1 MLKLKGL
8 ISKDTIDK
16 VFEYARVEEVISD
29 FIALKKTGAN
39 FKGLSPFTNE
49 KTPSFIVSPSK
60 QIWKD
65 FSSGK
70 GGNVIAFLMEHEQF
84 NYPESVRYLANK
96 YNIEVIETTDK
107 FENVEERN
115 ARESL
120 FIINS
125 FAQEYFQ
132 NILSKEDI
140 VKDYLI
146 NRGLSASTIDNF
158 NIGFSPDFKNS
169 FYNKS
174 IENGFTRDY
183 LIDTGLVIANEDNY
197 VDRFRGRIMF
207 PIKSISGRI
216 LGFGGRII
224 NSNKKLAKYI
234 NSPESKIYNKS
245 KTLYGIYESKQFIVK
260 DDVCYLVEGYMD
272 VVQLHEHGIKNVLA
286 SSGTS
291 LTKDQIILI
300 KRLTSNIVILFDGDQ
315 AGLSAS
321 LRSID
326 MILEEGLN
334 VRICP
339 LPNGEDPDSFVKK
352 HKRNKMIN
360 YIDEQ
365 SKDLIDF
372 ILSVNKE
379 YKNDEDKKVNIIKSI
394 LKSISLIPDSLK
406 QEVYIKKL
414 SSVLSIDESSLFRS
428 FSTIE
433 TAKKIQKTKI
443 PNNSGDNLYKVKTSK
458 KENRSEYIYQLE
470 RQIISILLKYGA
482 EEIIFEDVILNK
494 NEKGDIVENKKEIRS
509 KVFEKIY
516 LDLQQDEIEF
526 THEPFKEIYNK
537 LINSFHNQNLVSI
550 DSFIND
556 LEPSSSKIVSDILIN
571 DEKYQ
576 LHDWEKKN
584 IYVKKIGSELSQLV
598 NETILNMR
606 RYLIDKKINELQDN
620 SNDNKEKVL
629 EEVMSYYSLKKLL
642 SAKLNRVV

>member
-1 MLKLKGL
+1 M

-16 VFEYARVEEVISD
+16 VFEFSRVEEVISD

-84 NYPESVRYLANK
+84 NYPESIRYLANK
-96 YNIEVIETTDK
+96 YNIEIIETAESA
-107 FENVEERN
+107 ENVEERN
-115 ARESL
+115 ERESL

-125 FAQEYFQ
+125 YALSYFEE
-132 NILSKEDI
+132 IYSKNDRI
-140 VKDYLI
+140 KKYLI
-146 NRGLSASTIDNF
+146 DRGLSESTIQNFSLGYSNDFQNEFYKSASNKGYSDNF
-158 NIGFSPDFKNS
+158 L
-169 FYNKS
+169 
-174 IENGFTRDY
+174 EE
-183 LIDTGLVIANEDNY
+183 TGLVLSNADKKI
-197 VDRFRGRIMF
+197 DRFRGRIIF
-207 PIKSISGRI
+207 PIKSIAGRI
-216 LGFGGRII
+216 VGFGGRIVD
-224 NSNKKLAKYI
+224 STKKIAKYI

-245 KTLYGIYESKQFIVK
+245 KTLYGIYESKQFIVR
-260 DDVCYLVEGYMD
+260 DDVCLLVEGYMD
-272 VVQLHEHGIKNVLA
+272 VIQLHEHGIKNVLA

-300 KRLTSNIVILFDGDQ
+300 KRLTSNIIILFDGDQ

-334 VRICP
+334 VKICSFP
-339 LPNGEDPDSFVKK
+339 DGEDPDSFVKK
-352 HKRNKMIN
+352 NKKDFMLD
-360 YIDEQ
+360 YVEKE
-365 SKDLIDF
+365 SKDFIDF
-372 ILSVNKE
+372 KLDINSDFH
-379 YKNDEDKKVNIIKSI
+379 NDEDKKVALIKNI

-406 QEVYIKKL
+406 QEIYIKKL
-414 SSVLSIDESSLFRS
+414 SSILEIDEASLFRS
-428 FSTIE
+428 FANIE
-433 TAKKIQKTKI
+433 NSKSLKKSSRKLYEKKIV
-443 PNNSGDNLYKVKTSK
+443 KVQSSKNENTS
-458 KENRSEYIYQLE
+458 SYIYQLE

-482 EEIIFEDVILNK
+482 EEILFEDTRLSK
-494 NEKGDIVENKKEIRS
+494 DENGKVLETKKEIRS

-526 THEPFKEIYNK
+526 THSPFKDIYNK
-537 LINSFHNQNLVSI
+537 LINGFHNGTTLSI
-550 DSFIND
+550 ENFIND
-556 LEPSSSKIVSDILIN
+556 LDSSSSKIVSDILIN

-576 LHDWEKKN
+576 LHDWERKN

-606 RYLIDKKINELQDN
+606 RFLIDKKIIELQEFQKE
-620 SNDNKEKVL
+620 DNKKDIL
-629 EEVMSYYSLKKLL
+629 EQVMSYYKLKKVL

>member
-1 MLKLKGL
+1 M

-16 VFEYARVEEVISD
+16 VFEFSRVEEVISD

-84 NYPESVRYLANK
+84 NYPESIRYLANK
-96 YNIEVIETTDK
+96 YNIEIIETAESA
-107 FENVEERN
+107 ENVEERN
-115 ARESL
+115 ERESL

-125 FAQEYFQ
+125 YALSYFEE
-132 NILSKEDI
+132 IYSKNDRI
-140 VKDYLI
+140 KKYLI
-146 NRGLSASTIDNF
+146 DRGLSESTIQNFSLGYSNDSKNEFYKSASNKGYSDNF
-158 NIGFSPDFKNS
+158 L
-169 FYNKS
+169 
-174 IENGFTRDY
+174 EE
-183 LIDTGLVIANEDNY
+183 TGLVLSTADKKI
-197 VDRFRGRIMF
+197 DRFRGRIIF
-207 PIKSISGRI
+207 PIKSIAGRI
-216 LGFGGRII
+216 VGFGGRIVD
-224 NSNKKLAKYI
+224 STKKIAKYI

-245 KTLYGIYESKQFIVK
+245 KTLYGIYESKQFIVR
-260 DDVCYLVEGYMD
+260 DDVCLLVEGYMD
-272 VVQLHEHGIKNVLA
+272 VIQLHEHGIKNVLA

-300 KRLTSNIVILFDGDQ
+300 KRLTSNIIILFDGDQ

-334 VRICP
+334 VKICSFP
-339 LPNGEDPDSFVKK
+339 DGEDPDSFVKK
-352 HKRNKMIN
+352 NKKDFMLD
-360 YIDEQ
+360 YVEKE
-365 SKDLIDF
+365 SKDFIDF
-372 ILSVNKE
+372 KLDINSDFH
-379 YKNDEDKKVNIIKSI
+379 NDEDKKVALIKNI

-406 QEVYIKKL
+406 QEIYIKKL
-414 SSVLSIDESSLFRS
+414 SSILEIDEASLFRS
-428 FSTIE
+428 FANIE
-433 TAKKIQKTKI
+433 NSKSLKKSSRNFYRKKIV
-443 PNNSGDNLYKVKTSK
+443 KVQSSKNENTS
-458 KENRSEYIYQLE
+458 SYIYQLE

-482 EEIIFEDVILNK
+482 EEILFEDTRLSK
-494 NEKGDIVENKKEIRS
+494 DENGKVLETKKEIRS

-526 THEPFKEIYNK
+526 THSPFKDIYNK
-537 LINSFHNQNLVSI
+537 LINGFHNGTTLSI
-550 DSFIND
+550 ENFIND
-556 LEPSSSKIVSDILIN
+556 LDSSSSKIVSDILIN

-576 LHDWEKKN
+576 LHDWERKN

-606 RYLIDKKINELQDN
+606 RFLIDKKIIELQEFQKE
-620 SNDNKEKVL
+620 DNKKDIL
-629 EEVMSYYSLKKLL
+629 EQVMSYYKLKKVL

>member
-1 MLKLKGL
+1 M
-8 ISKDTIDK
+8 ISKETIDK
-16 VFEYARVEEVISD
+16 VFEFARVEEVISD

-84 NYPESVRYLANK
+84 NYPESIRYLANK
-96 YNIEVIETTDK
+96 YNIEIIETNDK
-107 FENVEERN
+107 YENSEERN
-115 ARESL
+115 KRESL

-132 NILSKEDI
+132 NVVLKEVD
-140 VKDYLI
+140 VKNYLKE
-146 NRGLSASTIDNF
+146 RGLSDSTIVNF
-158 NIGFSPDFKNS
+158 NIGFSPDKKNS
-169 FYNKS
+169 FYKYAS
-174 IENGFTRDY
+174 EKGFSTDY
-183 LIDTGLVIANEDNY
+183 LIETGLVISNENNHI
-197 VDRFRGRIMF
+197 DRFRGRIMF
-207 PIKSISGRI
+207 PIKSISGRVI
-216 LGFGGRII
+216 GFGGRII
-224 NSNKKLAKYI
+224 DSNKKIAKYI

-260 DDVCYLVEGYMD
+260 NDVCFLVEGYMD

-286 SSGTS
+286 TSGTS

-300 KRLTSNIVILFDGDQ
+300 KRLTSNIIILFDGDQ

-321 LRSID
+321 MRSID

-334 VRICP
+334 VKICQFP
-339 LPNGEDPDSFVKK
+339 DGEDPDSFVKK
-352 HKRNKMIN
+352 YKHDKMIE
-360 YIDEQ
+360 YIDEE

-372 ILSVNKE
+372 IISVNNEFEK
-379 YKNDEDKKVNIIKSI
+379 DEDKKVDLIKSI
-394 LKSISLIPDSLK
+394 LKSISLIPDLLK

-414 SSVLSIDESSLFRS
+414 SSVLSIEESSLFRS
-428 FSTIE
+428 FSNIKVGKKLQKSKSRQYSKNIVKIE
-433 TAKKIQKTKI
+433 S
-443 PNNSGDNLYKVKTSK
+443 PK
-458 KENRSEYIYQLE
+458 KEDKSGYIYQLE
-470 RQIISILLKYGA
+470 RQIISILLKYGV
-482 EEIIFEDVILNK
+482 EEIVFEDIFLNK
-494 NEKGDIVENKKEIRS
+494 NEKGDIVESRKEIRS
-509 KVFEKIY
+509 KVYEKIY

-526 THEPFKEIYNK
+526 THGPFKEIYNK
-537 LINSFHNQNLVSI
+537 LINSFHNQNLISI

-556 LEPSSSKIVSDILIN
+556 LEPNSSKIVSDILIN

-606 RYLIDKKINELQDN
+606 RYLIDKKIHELQDN
-620 SNDNKEKVL
+620 SNNETNKVL
-629 EEVMSYYSLKKLL
+629 EEVMSYYRLKKLL

>member
-1 MLKLKGL
+1 M

-16 VFEYARVEEVISD
+16 VFEFSRVEEVISD

-84 NYPESVRYLANK
+84 NYPESIRYLANK
-96 YNIEVIETTDK
+96 YNIEIIETAESA
-107 FENVEERN
+107 ENVEERN
-115 ARESL
+115 ERESL

-125 FAQEYFQ
+125 YALSYFEE
-132 NILSKEDI
+132 IYSKNDRI
-140 VKDYLI
+140 KKYLI
-146 NRGLSASTIDNF
+146 DRGLSESTIQNFSLGYSNDFQNEFYKSASNKGYSDNF
-158 NIGFSPDFKNS
+158 L
-169 FYNKS
+169 
-174 IENGFTRDY
+174 EE
-183 LIDTGLVIANEDNY
+183 TGLVLSNADKKI
-197 VDRFRGRIMF
+197 DRFRGRIIF
-207 PIKSISGRI
+207 PIKSIAGRI
-216 LGFGGRII
+216 VGFGGRIVD
-224 NSNKKLAKYI
+224 STKKIAKYI

-245 KTLYGIYESKQFIVK
+245 KTLYGIFESKQFIVR
-260 DDVCYLVEGYMD
+260 DDVCLLVEGYMD
-272 VVQLHEHGIKNVLA
+272 VIQLHEHGIKNVLA

-300 KRLTSNIVILFDGDQ
+300 KRLTSNIIILFDGDQ

-334 VRICP
+334 VKICSFP
-339 LPNGEDPDSFVKK
+339 DGEDPDSFVKK
-352 HKRNKMIN
+352 NKKDFMLD
-360 YIDEQ
+360 YIKKE
-365 SKDLIDF
+365 SKDFIDF
-372 ILSVNKE
+372 KLDINSDFH
-379 YKNDEDKKVNIIKSI
+379 NDEDKKVALIKNI

-406 QEVYIKKL
+406 QEIYIKKL
-414 SSVLSIDESSLFRS
+414 SSILEIDEASLFRS
-428 FSTIE
+428 FANIE
-433 TAKKIQKTKI
+433 NSKSLKKSSRKFYRKKIV
-443 PNNSGDNLYKVKTSK
+443 KVQSSKNENTS
-458 KENRSEYIYQLE
+458 SYIYQLE

-482 EEIIFEDVILNK
+482 EEILFEDTRLSK
-494 NEKGDIVENKKEIRS
+494 DENGKVLETKKEIRS

-526 THEPFKEIYNK
+526 THSPFKDIYNK
-537 LINSFHNQNLVSI
+537 LINGFHNGTTLSI
-550 DSFIND
+550 ENFIND
-556 LEPSSSKIVSDILIN
+556 LDSSSSKIVSDILIN

-576 LHDWEKKN
+576 LHDWERKN

-606 RYLIDKKINELQDN
+606 RFLIDKKIIELQEFQKE
-620 SNDNKEKVL
+620 DNKNDIL
-629 EEVMSYYSLKKLL
+629 EQVMSYYKLKKIL

>member
-1 MLKLKGL
+1 M

-16 VFEYARVEEVISD
+16 VFEFSRVEEVISD

-84 NYPESVRYLANK
+84 NYPESIRYLANK
-96 YNIEVIETTDK
+96 YNIEIIETAESA
-107 FENVEERN
+107 ENVEERN
-115 ARESL
+115 ERESL

-125 FAQEYFQ
+125 YALSYFEE
-132 NILSKEDI
+132 IYSKNDRIKKDLI
-140 VKDYLI
+140 V
-146 NRGLSASTIDNF
+146 RGLSESTIQNFSLGYSNDSQNEFYKSASNKGYSDNF
-158 NIGFSPDFKNS
+158 L
-169 FYNKS
+169 
-174 IENGFTRDY
+174 EE
-183 LIDTGLVIANEDNY
+183 TGLVLSTADKKI
-197 VDRFRGRIMF
+197 DRFRGRIIF
-207 PIKSISGRI
+207 PIKSIAGRI
-216 LGFGGRII
+216 VGFGGRIVD
-224 NSNKKLAKYI
+224 STKKIAKYI

-245 KTLYGIYESKQFIVK
+245 KTLYGIYESKQFIVR
-260 DDVCYLVEGYMD
+260 DDVCLLVEGYMD
-272 VVQLHEHGIKNVLA
+272 VIQLHEHGIKNVLA

-300 KRLTSNIVILFDGDQ
+300 KRLTSNIIILFDGDQ

-334 VRICP
+334 VKICSFP
-339 LPNGEDPDSFVKK
+339 DGEDPDSFVKK
-352 HKRNKMIN
+352 NKKDFMLD
-360 YIDEQ
+360 YVEKE
-365 SKDLIDF
+365 SKDFIDF
-372 ILSVNKE
+372 KLDINSDFH
-379 YKNDEDKKVNIIKSI
+379 NDEDKKVALIKNI

-406 QEVYIKKL
+406 QEIYIKKL
-414 SSVLSIDESSLFRS
+414 SSILEIDEASLFRS
-428 FSTIE
+428 FANIE
-433 TAKKIQKTKI
+433 NSKSLKKSSRKFYRKKIV
-443 PNNSGDNLYKVKTSK
+443 KVQSSKNENTS
-458 KENRSEYIYQLE
+458 SYIYQLE

-482 EEIIFEDVILNK
+482 EEILFEDTRLSK
-494 NEKGDIVENKKEIRS
+494 DENGKVLETKKEIRS

-526 THEPFKEIYNK
+526 THSPFKDIYNK
-537 LINSFHNQNLVSI
+537 LINGFHNGTTLSI
-550 DSFIND
+550 ENFIND
-556 LEPSSSKIVSDILIN
+556 LDSSSSKIVSDILIN

-576 LHDWEKKN
+576 LHDWERKN

-606 RYLIDKKINELQDN
+606 RFLIDKKIIELQEFQKE
-620 SNDNKEKVL
+620 DNKNDIL
-629 EEVMSYYSLKKLL
+629 EQVMSYYKLKKIL

>member
-1 MLKLKGL
+1 M

-16 VFEYARVEEVISD
+16 VFEFSRVEEVISD

-84 NYPESVRYLANK
+84 NYPESIRYLANK
-96 YNIEVIETTDK
+96 YNIEIIETAESA
-107 FENVEERN
+107 ENIEERN
-115 ARESL
+115 ERESL

-125 FAQEYFQ
+125 YALSYFEE
-132 NILSKEDI
+132 IYSKNDI
-140 VKDYLI
+140 IKKYLI
-146 NRGLSASTIDNF
+146 NRGLSKSTIQNFSLGYSHDSQNEFYKSASNKGYSDNF
-158 NIGFSPDFKNS
+158 L
-169 FYNKS
+169 
-174 IENGFTRDY
+174 EE
-183 LIDTGLVIANEDNY
+183 TGLILSTADKKI
-197 VDRFRGRIMF
+197 DRFRGRIIF
-207 PIKSISGRI
+207 PIKSIAGRI
-216 LGFGGRII
+216 VGFGGRIVD
-224 NSNKKLAKYI
+224 STKKIAKYI

-245 KTLYGIYESKQFIVK
+245 KTLYGIYESKQFIVR
-260 DDVCYLVEGYMD
+260 DDVCLLVEGYMD
-272 VVQLHEHGIKNVLA
+272 VIQLHEHGIKNVLA

-300 KRLTSNIVILFDGDQ
+300 KRLTSNIIILFDGDQ
-315 AGLSAS
+315 AGISAS

-334 VRICP
+334 VKICSFP
-339 LPNGEDPDSFVKK
+339 DGEDPDSFVKK
-352 HKRNKMIN
+352 NKRDFMLDYVEK
-360 YIDEQ
+360 E
-365 SKDLIDF
+365 SKDFIDF
-372 ILSVNKE
+372 KLDINSDFH
-379 YKNDEDKKVNIIKSI
+379 NDEDKKVALIKNI

-406 QEVYIKKL
+406 QEIYIKKL
-414 SSVLSIDESSLFRS
+414 SSILKIDEASLFRS
-428 FSTIE
+428 FASIE
-433 TAKKIQKTKI
+433 NSKSLKKSSRKLYGKKIV
-443 PNNSGDNLYKVKTSK
+443 KVQSSKNENTS
-458 KENRSEYIYQLE
+458 SYIYQLE

-482 EEIIFEDVILNK
+482 EEILFEDTRLSK
-494 NEKGDIVENKKEIRS
+494 DENGKVLETKKEIRS

-526 THEPFKEIYNK
+526 THSPFKDIFNK
-537 LINSFHNQNLVSI
+537 LINGFNNGTTLSI
-550 DSFIND
+550 ENFIND
-556 LEPSSSKIVSDILIN
+556 LDSSSSKIVSDILIN

-576 LHDWEKKN
+576 LHDWERKN

-606 RYLIDKKINELQDN
+606 RFLIDKKIIELQGFQKE
-620 SNDNKEKVL
+620 DNKKDIL
-629 EEVMSYYSLKKLL
+629 EQVMSYYKLKKVL

>member
-1 MLKLKGL
+1 M

-16 VFEYARVEEVISD
+16 VFEFSRVEEVISD

-84 NYPESVRYLANK
+84 NYPESIRYLANK
-96 YNIEVIETTDK
+96 YNIEIIETAESA
-107 FENVEERN
+107 ENVEERN
-115 ARESL
+115 ERESL

-125 FAQEYFQ
+125 YALSYFEE
-132 NILSKEDI
+132 IYSKNDRI
-140 VKDYLI
+140 KKYLI
-146 NRGLSASTIDNF
+146 DRGLSESTIQNFSLGYSNDSQNEFYKSASNKGYSDNF
-158 NIGFSPDFKNS
+158 L
-169 FYNKS
+169 
-174 IENGFTRDY
+174 EE
-183 LIDTGLVIANEDNY
+183 TGLVLSTTDKKI
-197 VDRFRGRIMF
+197 DRFRGRIIF
-207 PIKSISGRI
+207 PIKSIAGRI
-216 LGFGGRII
+216 VGFGGRIVD
-224 NSNKKLAKYI
+224 STKKIAKYI

-245 KTLYGIYESKQFIVK
+245 KTLYGIYESKQFIVR
-260 DDVCYLVEGYMD
+260 DDVCLLVEGYMD
-272 VVQLHEHGIKNVLA
+272 VIQLHEHGIKNVLA

-300 KRLTSNIVILFDGDQ
+300 KRLTSNIIILFDGDQ

-334 VRICP
+334 VKICSFP
-339 LPNGEDPDSFVKK
+339 DGEDPDSFVKK
-352 HKRNKMIN
+352 NKKDFMLD
-360 YIDEQ
+360 YVEKE
-365 SKDLIDF
+365 SKDFIDF
-372 ILSVNKE
+372 KLDINSDFH
-379 YKNDEDKKVNIIKSI
+379 NDEDKKVALIKNI

-406 QEVYIKKL
+406 QEIYIKKL
-414 SSVLSIDESSLFRS
+414 SSILEIDEASLFRS
-428 FSTIE
+428 FANIE
-433 TAKKIQKTKI
+433 NSKSLKKSSRKFYGKKIV
-443 PNNSGDNLYKVKTSK
+443 KVQSSKNENTS
-458 KENRSEYIYQLE
+458 SYIYQLE

-482 EEIIFEDVILNK
+482 EEILFEDTRLSK
-494 NEKGDIVENKKEIRS
+494 DENGKVLETKKEIRS

-526 THEPFKEIYNK
+526 THSPFKDIYNK
-537 LINSFHNQNLVSI
+537 LINGFHNGTTLSI
-550 DSFIND
+550 ENFIND
-556 LEPSSSKIVSDILIN
+556 LDSSSSKIVSDILIN

-576 LHDWEKKN
+576 LHDWERKN

-606 RYLIDKKINELQDN
+606 RFLIDKKIIELQEFQKE
-620 SNDNKEKVL
+620 DNKNDIL
-629 EEVMSYYSLKKLL
+629 EQVMSYYKLKKIL

>member
-1 MLKLKGL
+1 M

-16 VFEYARVEEVISD
+16 VFEFSRVEEVISD

-84 NYPESVRYLANK
+84 NYPESIKYLANK
-96 YNIEVIETTDK
+96 YNIEIIETAESA
-107 FENVEERN
+107 ENVEERN
-115 ARESL
+115 ERESL

-125 FAQEYFQ
+125 YALSYFEE
-132 NILSKEDI
+132 IYSKNDRI
-140 VKDYLI
+140 KKYLI
-146 NRGLSASTIDNF
+146 DRGLSESTIQNFSLGYSNDSQNEFYKSASNKGYSDNF
-158 NIGFSPDFKNS
+158 L
-169 FYNKS
+169 
-174 IENGFTRDY
+174 EE
-183 LIDTGLVIANEDNY
+183 TGLVLSTADKKI
-197 VDRFRGRIMF
+197 DRFRGRIIF
-207 PIKSISGRI
+207 PIKSIAGRI
-216 LGFGGRII
+216 VGFGGRIVD
-224 NSNKKLAKYI
+224 STKKIAKYI

-245 KTLYGIYESKQFIVK
+245 KTLYGIYESKQFIVR
-260 DDVCYLVEGYMD
+260 DDVCLLVEGYMD
-272 VVQLHEHGIKNVLA
+272 VIQLHEHGIKNVLA

-300 KRLTSNIVILFDGDQ
+300 KRLTSNIIILFDGDQ

-334 VRICP
+334 VKICSFP
-339 LPNGEDPDSFVKK
+339 DGEDPDSFVKK
-352 HKRNKMIN
+352 NKKDFMLD
-360 YIDEQ
+360 YVEKE
-365 SKDLIDF
+365 SKDFIDF
-372 ILSVNKE
+372 KLDINSDFH
-379 YKNDEDKKVNIIKSI
+379 NDEDKKVALIKNI

-406 QEVYIKKL
+406 QEIYIKKL
-414 SSVLSIDESSLFRS
+414 SSILEIDEASLFRS
-428 FSTIE
+428 FANIE
-433 TAKKIQKTKI
+433 NSKSLKKSSRKFYGKKIV
-443 PNNSGDNLYKVKTSK
+443 KVQSSKNENTS
-458 KENRSEYIYQLE
+458 SYIYQLE

-482 EEIIFEDVILNK
+482 EEILFEDTRLSK
-494 NEKGDIVENKKEIRS
+494 DENGKVLETKKEIRS

-526 THEPFKEIYNK
+526 THSPFKDIYNK
-537 LINSFHNQNLVSI
+537 LINGFHNGTTLSI
-550 DSFIND
+550 ENFIND
-556 LEPSSSKIVSDILIN
+556 LDSSSSKIVSDILIN

-576 LHDWEKKN
+576 LHDWERKN

-606 RYLIDKKINELQDN
+606 RFLIDKKIIELQEFQKE
-620 SNDNKEKVL
+620 DNKNDIL
-629 EEVMSYYSLKKLL
+629 EQVMSYYKLKKIL

>member
-1 MLKLKGL
+1 L

-16 VFEYARVEEVISD
+16 VFEFSRVEEVISD

-84 NYPESVRYLANK
+84 NYPESIRYLANK
-96 YNIEVIETTDK
+96 YNIEIIETAESA
-107 FENVEERN
+107 ENVEERN
-115 ARESL
+115 ERESL

-125 FAQEYFQ
+125 YALSYFEE
-132 NILSKEDI
+132 IYSKNDRI
-140 VKDYLI
+140 KKYLI
-146 NRGLSASTIDNF
+146 DRGLSESTIQNFSLGYSNDSKNEFYKSASNKGYSDNF
-158 NIGFSPDFKNS
+158 L
-169 FYNKS
+169 
-174 IENGFTRDY
+174 EE
-183 LIDTGLVIANEDNY
+183 TGLVLSTADKKI
-197 VDRFRGRIMF
+197 DRFRGRIIF
-207 PIKSISGRI
+207 PIKSIAGRI
-216 LGFGGRII
+216 VGFGGRIVD
-224 NSNKKLAKYI
+224 STKKIAKYI

-245 KTLYGIYESKQFIVK
+245 KTLYGIYESKQFIVR
-260 DDVCYLVEGYMD
+260 DDVCLLVEGYMD
-272 VVQLHEHGIKNVLA
+272 VIQLHEHGIKNVLA

-300 KRLTSNIVILFDGDQ
+300 KRLTSNIIILFDGDQ

-334 VRICP
+334 VKICSFP
-339 LPNGEDPDSFVKK
+339 DGEDPDSFVKK
-352 HKRNKMIN
+352 NKKDFMLD
-360 YIDEQ
+360 YVEKE
-365 SKDLIDF
+365 SKDFIDF
-372 ILSVNKE
+372 KLDINSDFH
-379 YKNDEDKKVNIIKSI
+379 NDEDKKVALIKNI

-414 SSVLSIDESSLFRS
+414 SSILEIDEASLFRS
-428 FSTIE
+428 FANIE
-433 TAKKIQKTKI
+433 NSKSLKKSSRKLYGKKIV
-443 PNNSGDNLYKVKTSK
+443 KVQSSKNENTS
-458 KENRSEYIYQLE
+458 SYIYQLE

-482 EEIIFEDVILNK
+482 EEILFEDTRLSK
-494 NEKGDIVENKKEIRS
+494 DENGKVLETKKEIRS

-526 THEPFKEIYNK
+526 THSPFKDIYNK
-537 LINSFHNQNLVSI
+537 LINGFHNGTTLSI
-550 DSFIND
+550 ENFIND
-556 LEPSSSKIVSDILIN
+556 LDSSSSKIVSDILIN

-576 LHDWEKKN
+576 LHDWERKN

-606 RYLIDKKINELQDN
+606 RFLIDKKIIELQEFQKE
-620 SNDNKEKVL
+620 DNKKDIL
-629 EEVMSYYSLKKLL
+629 EQVMSYYKLKKVL

>member
-1 MLKLKGL
+1 M
-8 ISKDTIDK
+8 ISKETIDK
-16 VFEYARVEEVISD
+16 VFEFARVEEVISD

-84 NYPESVRYLANK
+84 NYPESIRYLANK
-96 YNIEVIETTDK
+96 YNIEIIETNDK
-107 FENVEERN
+107 YENSEERN
-115 ARESL
+115 KRESL

-132 NILSKEDI
+132 NVVLKEVD
-140 VKDYLI
+140 VKNYLKE
-146 NRGLSASTIDNF
+146 RGLSDSTIVNF
-158 NIGFSPDFKNS
+158 NIGFSPDKKNS
-169 FYNKS
+169 FYKYAS
-174 IENGFTRDY
+174 EKGFSTDY
-183 LIDTGLVIANEDNY
+183 LIETGLVISNENNHI
-197 VDRFRGRIMF
+197 DRFRGRIMF
-207 PIKSISGRI
+207 PIKSISGRVI
-216 LGFGGRII
+216 GFGGRII
-224 NSNKKLAKYI
+224 DSNKKIAKYI

-245 KTLYGIYESKQFIVK
+245 KILYGIYESKQFIVK
-260 DDVCYLVEGYMD
+260 NDVCFLVEGYMD

-286 SSGTS
+286 TSGTS

-300 KRLTSNIVILFDGDQ
+300 KRLTSNIIILFDGDQ

-321 LRSID
+321 MRSID

-334 VRICP
+334 VKICQFP
-339 LPNGEDPDSFVKK
+339 DGEDPDSFVKK
-352 HKRNKMIN
+352 YKHDKMIE
-360 YIDEQ
+360 YIDQE

-372 ILSVNKE
+372 IISVNNEFEK
-379 YKNDEDKKVNIIKSI
+379 DEDKKVDLIKSI
-394 LKSISLIPDSLK
+394 LKSISLIPDLLK

-414 SSVLSIDESSLFRS
+414 SSVLSIEESSLFRS
-428 FSTIE
+428 FSNIKVGKKLQKSKSRQYSKNIVKIE
-433 TAKKIQKTKI
+433 S
-443 PNNSGDNLYKVKTSK
+443 PK
-458 KENRSEYIYQLE
+458 KEDKSGYIYQLE
-470 RQIISILLKYGA
+470 RQIISILLKYGV
-482 EEIIFEDVILNK
+482 EEIVFEDIFLNK
-494 NEKGDIVENKKEIRS
+494 NEKGDIVESRKEIRS
-509 KVFEKIY
+509 KVYEKIY

-526 THEPFKEIYNK
+526 THGPFKEIYNK
-537 LINSFHNQNLVSI
+537 LINSFHNQNLISI

-556 LEPSSSKIVSDILIN
+556 LEPNSSKIVSDILIN

-606 RYLIDKKINELQDN
+606 RYLIDKKIHELQDN
-620 SNDNKEKVL
+620 SNNETNKVL
-629 EEVMSYYSLKKLL
+629 EEVMSYYRLKKLL

>member
-1 MLKLKGL
+1 M
-8 ISKDTIDK
+8 ISKETINK
-16 VFEYARVEEVISD
+16 VFEFARVEEVISD

-84 NYPESVRYLANK
+84 NYPESIRYLANK
-96 YNIEVIETTDK
+96 YNIEIIETNDK
-107 FENVEERN
+107 YENSEERN
-115 ARESL
+115 KRESL

-132 NILSKEDI
+132 NVVLKEVD
-140 VKDYLI
+140 VKNYLKE
-146 NRGLSASTIDNF
+146 RGLSDSTIVNF
-158 NIGFSPDFKNS
+158 NIGFSPDKKNS
-169 FYNKS
+169 FYKYAS
-174 IENGFTRDY
+174 EKGFSTDY
-183 LIDTGLVIANEDNY
+183 LIETGLVISNENNHI
-197 VDRFRGRIMF
+197 DRFRGRIMF
-207 PIKSISGRI
+207 PIKSISGRVI
-216 LGFGGRII
+216 GFGGRII
-224 NSNKKLAKYI
+224 DSNKKIAKYI

-260 DDVCYLVEGYMD
+260 NDVCFLVEGYMD

-286 SSGTS
+286 TSGTS

-300 KRLTSNIVILFDGDQ
+300 KRLTSNIIILFDGDQ

-321 LRSID
+321 MRSID

-334 VRICP
+334 VKICQFP
-339 LPNGEDPDSFVKK
+339 DGEDPDSFVKK
-352 HKRNKMIN
+352 YKHDKMIE

-372 ILSVNKE
+372 IISVNNEFEK
-379 YKNDEDKKVNIIKSI
+379 DEDKKVDLIKSI
-394 LKSISLIPDSLK
+394 LKSISLIPDLLK

-414 SSVLSIDESSLFRS
+414 SSVLSIEESSLFRS
-428 FSTIE
+428 FSNIKVGKKLQKSKSRQYSKNIVKIE
-433 TAKKIQKTKI
+433 S
-443 PNNSGDNLYKVKTSK
+443 PK
-458 KENRSEYIYQLE
+458 KEDKSGYIYQLE
-470 RQIISILLKYGA
+470 RQIISILLKYGV
-482 EEIIFEDVILNK
+482 EEIVFEDIFLNK
-494 NEKGDIVENKKEIRS
+494 NEKGDIVETRKEIRS
-509 KVFEKIY
+509 KVYEKIY

-526 THEPFKEIYNK
+526 THGPFKEIYNK
-537 LINSFHNQNLVSI
+537 LINSFHNQNLISI

-556 LEPSSSKIVSDILIN
+556 LEPNSSKIVSDILIN

-606 RYLIDKKINELQDN
+606 RYLIDKKIHELQDN
-620 SNDNKEKVL
+620 SNNETNKVL
-629 EEVMSYYSLKKLL
+629 EEVMSYYRLKKLL

>member
-1 MLKLKGL
+1 M

-16 VFEYARVEEVISD
+16 VFEFSRVEEVISD

-84 NYPESVRYLANK
+84 NYPESIRYLANK
-96 YNIEVIETTDK
+96 YNIEIIETAESA
-107 FENVEERN
+107 ENVEERN
-115 ARESL
+115 ERESL

-125 FAQEYFQ
+125 YALSYFEE
-132 NILSKEDI
+132 IYSKNDRI
-140 VKDYLI
+140 KKYLI
-146 NRGLSASTIDNF
+146 DRGLSESTIQNFSLGYSNDSKNEFYKSASNKGYSDNF
-158 NIGFSPDFKNS
+158 L
-169 FYNKS
+169 
-174 IENGFTRDY
+174 EE
-183 LIDTGLVIANEDNY
+183 TGLVLSTADKKI
-197 VDRFRGRIMF
+197 DRFRGRIIF
-207 PIKSISGRI
+207 PIKSIAGRI
-216 LGFGGRII
+216 VGFGGRIVD
-224 NSNKKLAKYI
+224 STKKIAKYI

-245 KTLYGIYESKQFIVK
+245 KTLYGIYESKQFIVR
-260 DDVCYLVEGYMD
+260 DDVCLLVEGYMD
-272 VVQLHEHGIKNVLA
+272 VIQLHEHGIKNVLA

-300 KRLTSNIVILFDGDQ
+300 KRLTSNIIILFDGDQ

-334 VRICP
+334 VKICSFP
-339 LPNGEDPDSFVKK
+339 DGEDPDSFVKK
-352 HKRNKMIN
+352 NKKDFMLD
-360 YIDEQ
+360 YIKKE
-365 SKDLIDF
+365 SKDFIDF
-372 ILSVNKE
+372 KLDINSDFH
-379 YKNDEDKKVNIIKSI
+379 NDEDKKVALIKNI

-406 QEVYIKKL
+406 QEIYIKKL
-414 SSVLSIDESSLFRS
+414 SSILEIDEASLFRS
-428 FSTIE
+428 FANIE
-433 TAKKIQKTKI
+433 NSKSLKKSSRNFYRKKIV
-443 PNNSGDNLYKVKTSK
+443 KVQSSKNENTS
-458 KENRSEYIYQLE
+458 SYIYQLE

-482 EEIIFEDVILNK
+482 EEILFEDTRLSK
-494 NEKGDIVENKKEIRS
+494 DENGKVLETKKEIRS

-526 THEPFKEIYNK
+526 THSPFKDIYNK
-537 LINSFHNQNLVSI
+537 LINGFHNGTTLSI
-550 DSFIND
+550 ENFIND
-556 LEPSSSKIVSDILIN
+556 LDSSSSKIVSDILIN

-576 LHDWEKKN
+576 LHDWERKN

-606 RYLIDKKINELQDN
+606 RFLIDKKIIELQEFQKE
-620 SNDNKEKVL
+620 DNKKDIL
-629 EEVMSYYSLKKLL
+629 EQVMSYYKLKKVL

>member
-1 MLKLKGL
+1 M

-16 VFEYARVEEVISD
+16 VFEFSRVEEVISD

-84 NYPESVRYLANK
+84 NYPESIRYLANK
-96 YNIEVIETTDK
+96 YNIEIIETAESA
-107 FENVEERN
+107 ENVEERN
-115 ARESL
+115 ERESL

-125 FAQEYFQ
+125 YALSYFEE
-132 NILSKEDI
+132 IYSKNDRI
-140 VKDYLI
+140 KKYLI
-146 NRGLSASTIDNF
+146 DRGLSESTIQNFSLGYSNDFQNEFYKSASNKGYSDNF
-158 NIGFSPDFKNS
+158 L
-169 FYNKS
+169 
-174 IENGFTRDY
+174 EE
-183 LIDTGLVIANEDNY
+183 TGLVISNADKKI
-197 VDRFRGRIMF
+197 DRFRGRIIF
-207 PIKSISGRI
+207 PIKSIAGRI
-216 LGFGGRII
+216 VGFGGRIVD
-224 NSNKKLAKYI
+224 STKKIAKYI

-245 KTLYGIYESKQFIVK
+245 KTLYGIYESKQFIVR
-260 DDVCYLVEGYMD
+260 DDVCLLVEGYMD
-272 VVQLHEHGIKNVLA
+272 VIQLHEHGIKNVLA

-300 KRLTSNIVILFDGDQ
+300 KRLTSNIIILFDGDQ

-334 VRICP
+334 VKICSFP
-339 LPNGEDPDSFVKK
+339 DGEDPDSFVKK
-352 HKRNKMIN
+352 NKKDFMLD
-360 YIDEQ
+360 YVEKE
-365 SKDLIDF
+365 SKDFIDF
-372 ILSVNKE
+372 KLDINSDFH
-379 YKNDEDKKVNIIKSI
+379 NDEDKKVALIKNI

-406 QEVYIKKL
+406 QEIYIKKL
-414 SSVLSIDESSLFRS
+414 SSILEIDEASLFRS
-428 FSTIE
+428 FANIE
-433 TAKKIQKTKI
+433 NSKSLKKSSRKFYRKKIV
-443 PNNSGDNLYKVKTSK
+443 KVQSSKNENTS
-458 KENRSEYIYQLE
+458 SYIYQLE

-482 EEIIFEDVILNK
+482 EEILFEDTRLSK
-494 NEKGDIVENKKEIRS
+494 DENGKVLETKKEIRS

-526 THEPFKEIYNK
+526 THSPFKDIYNK
-537 LINSFHNQNLVSI
+537 LINGFHNGTTLSI
-550 DSFIND
+550 ENFIND
-556 LEPSSSKIVSDILIN
+556 LDSSSSKIVSDILIN

-576 LHDWEKKN
+576 LHDWERKN

-606 RYLIDKKINELQDN
+606 RFLIDKKIIELQEFQKE
-620 SNDNKEKVL
+620 DNKNDIL
-629 EEVMSYYSLKKLL
+629 EQVMSYYKLKKIL

>member
-1 MLKLKGL
+1 M

-16 VFEYARVEEVISD
+16 VFEFSRVEEVISD

-84 NYPESVRYLANK
+84 NYPESIRYLANK
-96 YNIEVIETTDK
+96 YNIEIIETAESA
-107 FENVEERN
+107 ENVEERN
-115 ARESL
+115 ERESL

-125 FAQEYFQ
+125 YALSYFEE
-132 NILSKEDI
+132 IYSKNDRI
-140 VKDYLI
+140 KKYLI
-146 NRGLSASTIDNF
+146 DRGLSESTIQNFSLGYSNDSQNEFYKSASNKGYSDNF
-158 NIGFSPDFKNS
+158 L
-169 FYNKS
+169 
-174 IENGFTRDY
+174 EE
-183 LIDTGLVIANEDNY
+183 TGLVLSNANKKI
-197 VDRFRGRIMF
+197 DRFRGRIIF
-207 PIKSISGRI
+207 PIKSIAGRI
-216 LGFGGRII
+216 VGFGGRIVD
-224 NSNKKLAKYI
+224 STKKIAKYI

-245 KTLYGIYESKQFIVK
+245 KTLYGIYESKQFIVR
-260 DDVCYLVEGYMD
+260 DDVCLLVEGYMD
-272 VVQLHEHGIKNVLA
+272 VIQLHEHGIKNVLA

-300 KRLTSNIVILFDGDQ
+300 KRLTSNIIILFDGDQ

-334 VRICP
+334 VKICSFP
-339 LPNGEDPDSFVKK
+339 DGEDPDSFVKK
-352 HKRNKMIN
+352 NKKDFMLD
-360 YIDEQ
+360 YVEKE
-365 SKDLIDF
+365 SKDFIDF
-372 ILSVNKE
+372 KLDINSDFH
-379 YKNDEDKKVNIIKSI
+379 NDEDKKVALIKNI

-406 QEVYIKKL
+406 QEIYIKKL
-414 SSVLSIDESSLFRS
+414 SSILEIDEASLFRS
-428 FSTIE
+428 FANIE
-433 TAKKIQKTKI
+433 NSKSLKKSSRKFYGKKIV
-443 PNNSGDNLYKVKTSK
+443 KVQSSKNENTS
-458 KENRSEYIYQLE
+458 SYIYQLE

-482 EEIIFEDVILNK
+482 EEILFEDTRLSK
-494 NEKGDIVENKKEIRS
+494 DENGKVLETKKEIRS

-526 THEPFKEIYNK
+526 THSPFKDIYNK
-537 LINSFHNQNLVSI
+537 LINGFHNGTTLSI
-550 DSFIND
+550 ENFIND
-556 LEPSSSKIVSDILIN
+556 LDSSSSKIVSDILIN

-576 LHDWEKKN
+576 LHDWERKN

-606 RYLIDKKINELQDN
+606 RFLIDKKIIELQEFQKE
-620 SNDNKEKVL
+620 DNKNDIL
-629 EEVMSYYSLKKLL
+629 EQVMSYYKLKKIL

>member
-1 MLKLKGL
+1 M
-8 ISKDTIDK
+8 ISKETINK
-16 VFEYARVEEVISD
+16 VFEFARVEEVISD

-84 NYPESVRYLANK
+84 NYPESIRYLANK
-96 YNIEVIETTDK
+96 YNIEIIETNDK
-107 FENVEERN
+107 NENSEERN
-115 ARESL
+115 KRESL

-132 NILSKEDI
+132 NVVLKEVD
-140 VKDYLI
+140 VKNYLKE
-146 NRGLSASTIDNF
+146 RGLSDSTIVNF
-158 NIGFSPDFKNS
+158 NIGFSPDKKNS
-169 FYNKS
+169 FYKNASEKGFS
-174 IENGFTRDY
+174 IDY
-183 LIDTGLVIANEDNY
+183 LIETGLVISNENNHI
-197 VDRFRGRIMF
+197 DRFRGRIMF
-207 PIKSISGRI
+207 PIKSISGRVI
-216 LGFGGRII
+216 GFGGRII
-224 NSNKKLAKYI
+224 DSNKKIAKYI

-260 DDVCYLVEGYMD
+260 NDVCFLVEGYMD

-286 SSGTS
+286 TSGTS

-300 KRLTSNIVILFDGDQ
+300 KRLTSNIIILFDGDQ

-321 LRSID
+321 MRSID

-334 VRICP
+334 VKICQFP
-339 LPNGEDPDSFVKK
+339 DGEDPDSFVKK
-352 HKRNKMIN
+352 YKHDKMIE
-360 YIDEQ
+360 YIDQE

-372 ILSVNKE
+372 ILSVNNEFEK
-379 YKNDEDKKVNIIKSI
+379 DEDKKVDLIKSI
-394 LKSISLIPDSLK
+394 LKSISLIPDLLK

-414 SSVLSIDESSLFRS
+414 SSVLSIEESSLFRS
-428 FSTIE
+428 FSNIKVGKKLQKSKSRQYSKNIVKIE
-433 TAKKIQKTKI
+433 S
-443 PNNSGDNLYKVKTSK
+443 PK
-458 KENRSEYIYQLE
+458 KEDKSGYIYQLE
-470 RQIISILLKYGA
+470 RQIISILLKYGV
-482 EEIIFEDVILNK
+482 EEIVFEDIFLNK
-494 NEKGDIVENKKEIRS
+494 NEKGDIVESRKEIRS
-509 KVFEKIY
+509 KVYEKIY

-526 THEPFKEIYNK
+526 THGPFKEIYNK
-537 LINSFHNQNLVSI
+537 LINSFHNQNLISI

-556 LEPSSSKIVSDILIN
+556 LEPNSSKIVSDILIN
-571 DEKYQ
+571 EEKYQ

-606 RYLIDKKINELQDN
+606 RYLIDKKIHELQDN
-620 SNDNKEKVL
+620 SNNETNKVL
-629 EEVMSYYSLKKLL
+629 EEVMSYYRLKKLL

>member
-1 MLKLKGL
+1 M
-8 ISKDTIDK
+8 ISKETIDK
-16 VFEYARVEEVISD
+16 VFEFARVEEVISD

-84 NYPESVRYLANK
+84 NYPESIRYLANK
-96 YNIEVIETTDK
+96 YNIEIIETNDK
-107 FENVEERN
+107 NENSEERN
-115 ARESL
+115 KRESL

-132 NILSKEDI
+132 NVVLKEVD
-140 VKDYLI
+140 VKNYLKE
-146 NRGLSASTIDNF
+146 RGLSDSTIVNF
-158 NIGFSPDFKNS
+158 NIGFSPDKKNS
-169 FYNKS
+169 FYKNASEKGFS
-174 IENGFTRDY
+174 IDY
-183 LIDTGLVIANEDNY
+183 LIETGLVISNENNHI
-197 VDRFRGRIMF
+197 DRFRGRIMF
-207 PIKSISGRI
+207 PIKSISGRVI
-216 LGFGGRII
+216 GFGGRII
-224 NSNKKLAKYI
+224 DSNKKIAKYI

-260 DDVCYLVEGYMD
+260 NDVCFLVEGYMD

-286 SSGTS
+286 TSGTS

-300 KRLTSNIVILFDGDQ
+300 KRLTSNIIILFDGDQ

-321 LRSID
+321 MRSID

-334 VRICP
+334 VKICQFP
-339 LPNGEDPDSFVKK
+339 DGEDPDSFVKK
-352 HKRNKMIN
+352 YKHDKMIE
-360 YIDEQ
+360 YIDQE

-372 ILSVNKE
+372 IISVNNEFEK
-379 YKNDEDKKVNIIKSI
+379 DEDKKVDLIKSI
-394 LKSISLIPDSLK
+394 LKSISLIPDLLK

-414 SSVLSIDESSLFRS
+414 SSVLSIEESSLFRS
-428 FSTIE
+428 FSNIKVGKKLQKSKSRQYSKNIVKIE
-433 TAKKIQKTKI
+433 S
-443 PNNSGDNLYKVKTSK
+443 PK
-458 KENRSEYIYQLE
+458 KEDKSGYIYQLE
-470 RQIISILLKYGA
+470 RQIISILLKYGV
-482 EEIIFEDVILNK
+482 EEIVFEDIFLNK
-494 NEKGDIVENKKEIRS
+494 NEKGDIVESRKEIRS
-509 KVFEKIY
+509 KVYEKIY

-526 THEPFKEIYNK
+526 THGPFKEIYNK
-537 LINSFHNQNLVSI
+537 LINSFHNQNLISI

-556 LEPSSSKIVSDILIN
+556 LEPNSSKIVSDILIN

-606 RYLIDKKINELQDN
+606 RYLIDKKIHELQDN
-620 SNDNKEKVL
+620 SNNETNKVL
-629 EEVMSYYSLKKLL
+629 EEVMSYYRLKKLL

>member
-1 MLKLKGL
+1 M

-16 VFEYARVEEVISD
+16 VFEFARVEEVISD

-84 NYPESVRYLANK
+84 NYPESIRYLANK
-96 YNIEVIETTDK
+96 YSIEIIETVDK
-107 FENVEERN
+107 FENNEERN

-125 FAQEYFQ
+125 FAQDYFQ
-132 NILSKEDI
+132 NILSKESSVKRYLEDRGLSDSTI
-140 VKDYLI
+140 ENFNIGYSSDLKNSFYADAHKKGFNKDYLI
-146 NRGLSASTIDNF
+146 
-158 NIGFSPDFKNS
+158 
-169 FYNKS
+169 
-174 IENGFTRDY
+174 E
-183 LIDTGLVIANEDNY
+183 TGLVISNDEKFI
-197 VDRFRGRIMF
+197 DRFRGRIMF
-207 PIKSISGRI
+207 PIRSISGRI

-224 NSNKKLAKYI
+224 DSNKKIAKYI

-260 DDVCYLVEGYMD
+260 DDICFLVEGYMD
-272 VVQLHEHGIKNVLA
+272 VVQLHQHGIKNVLA

-334 VRICP
+334 VKICP
-339 LPNGEDPDSFVKK
+339 FPDGEDPDSFVKK
-352 HKRNKMIN
+352 HKHDKMIE
-360 YIDEQ
+360 YINQ
-365 SKDLIDF
+365 KSKDLIDF
-372 ILSVNKE
+372 IISINKE
-379 YKNDEDKKVNIIKSI
+379 YEKDEDKKVDLIKDI
-394 LKSISLIPDSLK
+394 LKSISLIPDSIK
-406 QEVYIKKL
+406 QEVYVKKL

-428 FSTIE
+428 LSN
-433 TAKKIQKTKI
+433 IQTGRKVHKARRQNHS
-443 PNNSGDNLYKVKTSK
+443 NNIVKVKPSN
-458 KENRSEYIYQLE
+458 KENKSSYIYQLE

-482 EEIIFEDVILNK
+482 EEIVFEDMVLNK
-494 NEKGDIVENKKEIRS
+494 NEKGDVVESIKEIRS
-509 KVFEKIY
+509 KVYEKIY

-526 THEPFKEIYNK
+526 THGPFQEIYNK
-537 LINSFHNQNLVSI
+537 LVNRFNSQDLVST

-556 LEPSSSKIVSDILIN
+556 LEPNSSKIVSDILIN

-598 NETILNMR
+598 NQTILNMR
-606 RYLIDKKINELQDN
+606 RYLIDKKIDELQDN
-620 SNDNKEKVL
+620 GENKTDKVL
-629 EEVMSYYSLKKLL
+629 EEVMSYYRLKKLL

>member
-1 MLKLKGL
+1 M

-16 VFEYARVEEVISD
+16 VFEFSRVEEVISD

-84 NYPESVRYLANK
+84 NYPESIRYLANK
-96 YNIEVIETTDK
+96 YNIEIIETAESA
-107 FENVEERN
+107 ENVEERN
-115 ARESL
+115 ERESL

-125 FAQEYFQ
+125 YALSYFEE
-132 NILSKEDI
+132 IYSKNDRI
-140 VKDYLI
+140 KKYLI
-146 NRGLSASTIDNF
+146 DRGLSESTIQNFSLGYSNDSQNEFYKSASNKGYSDNF
-158 NIGFSPDFKNS
+158 L
-169 FYNKS
+169 
-174 IENGFTRDY
+174 EE
-183 LIDTGLVIANEDNY
+183 TGLVLSTADKKI
-197 VDRFRGRIMF
+197 DRFRGRIIF
-207 PIKSISGRI
+207 PIKSIAGRI
-216 LGFGGRII
+216 VGFGGRIVD
-224 NSNKKLAKYI
+224 STKKIAKYI

-245 KTLYGIYESKQFIVK
+245 KTLYGIYESKQFIVR
-260 DDVCYLVEGYMD
+260 DDVCLLVEGYMD
-272 VVQLHEHGIKNVLA
+272 VIQLHEHGIKNVLA

-300 KRLTSNIVILFDGDQ
+300 KRLTSNIIILFDGDQ

-334 VRICP
+334 VKICSFP
-339 LPNGEDPDSFVKK
+339 DGEDPDSFVKK
-352 HKRNKMIN
+352 NKKDFMLD
-360 YIDEQ
+360 YVEKE
-365 SKDLIDF
+365 SKDFIDF
-372 ILSVNKE
+372 KLDINSDFH
-379 YKNDEDKKVNIIKSI
+379 NDEDKKVALIKNI

-406 QEVYIKKL
+406 QEIYIKKL
-414 SSVLSIDESSLFRS
+414 SSILEIDEASLFRS
-428 FSTIE
+428 FANIE
-433 TAKKIQKTKI
+433 NSKSLKKSSRKFYEKKIV
-443 PNNSGDNLYKVKTSK
+443 KVQSSKNENTS
-458 KENRSEYIYQLE
+458 SYIYQLE

-482 EEIIFEDVILNK
+482 EEILFEDTRLSK
-494 NEKGDIVENKKEIRS
+494 DENGKVLETKKEIRS

-526 THEPFKEIYNK
+526 THSPFKDIYNK
-537 LINSFHNQNLVSI
+537 LINGFHNGTTLSI
-550 DSFIND
+550 ENFIND
-556 LEPSSSKIVSDILIN
+556 LDSSSSKIVSDILIN

-576 LHDWEKKN
+576 LHDWERKN

-606 RYLIDKKINELQDN
+606 RFLIDKKIIELQEFQKE
-620 SNDNKEKVL
+620 DNKNDIL
-629 EEVMSYYSLKKLL
+629 EQVMSYYKLKKIL

>member
-1 MLKLKGL
+1 L

-16 VFEYARVEEVISD
+16 VFEFSRVEEVISD

-84 NYPESVRYLANK
+84 NYPESIRYLANK
-96 YNIEVIETTDK
+96 YNIEIIETAESA
-107 FENVEERN
+107 ENVEERN
-115 ARESL
+115 ERESL

-125 FAQEYFQ
+125 YALSYFEE
-132 NILSKEDI
+132 IYSKNDRI
-140 VKDYLI
+140 KKYLI
-146 NRGLSASTIDNF
+146 DRGLSESTIQNFSLGYSNDSKNEFYKSASNKGYSDNF
-158 NIGFSPDFKNS
+158 L
-169 FYNKS
+169 
-174 IENGFTRDY
+174 EE
-183 LIDTGLVIANEDNY
+183 TGLVLSTADKKI
-197 VDRFRGRIMF
+197 DRFRGRIIF
-207 PIKSISGRI
+207 PIKSIAGRI
-216 LGFGGRII
+216 VGFGGRIVD
-224 NSNKKLAKYI
+224 STKKIAKYI

-245 KTLYGIYESKQFIVK
+245 KTLYGIYESKQFIVR
-260 DDVCYLVEGYMD
+260 DDVCLLVEGYMD
-272 VVQLHEHGIKNVLA
+272 VIQLHEHGIKNVLA

-300 KRLTSNIVILFDGDQ
+300 KRLTSNIIILFDGDQ

-334 VRICP
+334 VKICSFP
-339 LPNGEDPDSFVKK
+339 DGEDPDSFVKK
-352 HKRNKMIN
+352 NKKDFMLD
-360 YIDEQ
+360 YIKKE
-365 SKDLIDF
+365 SKDFIDF
-372 ILSVNKE
+372 KLDINSDFH
-379 YKNDEDKKVNIIKSI
+379 NDEDKKVALIKNI
-394 LKSISLIPDSLK
+394 LKSISLISDSLK

-414 SSVLSIDESSLFRS
+414 SSILEIDEASLFRS
-428 FSTIE
+428 FANIE
-433 TAKKIQKTKI
+433 NSKSLKKSSRKLYGKKIV
-443 PNNSGDNLYKVKTSK
+443 KVQSSKNENTS
-458 KENRSEYIYQLE
+458 SYIYQLE

-482 EEIIFEDVILNK
+482 EEILFEDTRLSK
-494 NEKGDIVENKKEIRS
+494 DENGKVLETKKEIRS

-526 THEPFKEIYNK
+526 THSPFKDIYNK
-537 LINSFHNQNLVSI
+537 LINGFHNGTTLSI
-550 DSFIND
+550 ENFIND
-556 LEPSSSKIVSDILIN
+556 LDSSSSKIVSDILIN

-576 LHDWEKKN
+576 LHDWERKN

-606 RYLIDKKINELQDN
+606 RFLIDKKIIELQEFQKE
-620 SNDNKEKVL
+620 DNKKDIL
-629 EEVMSYYSLKKLL
+629 EQVMSYYKLKKVL

>member
-1 MLKLKGL
+1 M

-16 VFEYARVEEVISD
+16 VFEFSRVEEVISD

-84 NYPESVRYLANK
+84 NYPESIRYLANK
-96 YNIEVIETTDK
+96 YNIEIIETAESA
-107 FENVEERN
+107 ENVEERN
-115 ARESL
+115 ERESL

-125 FAQEYFQ
+125 YALSYFEE
-132 NILSKEDI
+132 IYSKNDI
-140 VKDYLI
+140 IKKYLI
-146 NRGLSASTIDNF
+146 NRGLSKSTIQNFSLGYSHDSQNEFYKSASNKGYSDNF
-158 NIGFSPDFKNS
+158 L
-169 FYNKS
+169 
-174 IENGFTRDY
+174 EE
-183 LIDTGLVIANEDNY
+183 TGLILSTADKKI
-197 VDRFRGRIMF
+197 DRFRGRIIF
-207 PIKSISGRI
+207 PIKSIAGRI
-216 LGFGGRII
+216 VGFGGRIVD
-224 NSNKKLAKYI
+224 STKKIAKYI

-245 KTLYGIYESKQFIVK
+245 KTLYGIYESKQFIVR
-260 DDVCYLVEGYMD
+260 DDVCLLVEGYMD
-272 VVQLHEHGIKNVLA
+272 VIQLHEHGIKNVLA

-300 KRLTSNIVILFDGDQ
+300 KRLTSNIIILFDGDQ
-315 AGLSAS
+315 AGISAS

-334 VRICP
+334 VKICSFP
-339 LPNGEDPDSFVKK
+339 DGEDPDSFVKK
-352 HKRNKMIN
+352 NKKDFMLD
-360 YIDEQ
+360 YVEKE
-365 SKDLIDF
+365 SKDFIDF
-372 ILSVNKE
+372 KLDINSDFH
-379 YKNDEDKKVNIIKSI
+379 NDEDKKVALIKNI

-406 QEVYIKKL
+406 QEIYIKKL
-414 SSVLSIDESSLFRS
+414 SSILKIDEASLFRS
-428 FSTIE
+428 FASIE
-433 TAKKIQKTKI
+433 NSKSLKKSSRKLYEKKIV
-443 PNNSGDNLYKVKTSK
+443 KVQSSKNENTS
-458 KENRSEYIYQLE
+458 SYIYQLE

-482 EEIIFEDVILNK
+482 EEILFEDTRLSK
-494 NEKGDIVENKKEIRS
+494 DENGKVLETKKEIRS

-526 THEPFKEIYNK
+526 THSPFKDIFNK
-537 LINSFHNQNLVSI
+537 LINGFNNGTTLSI
-550 DSFIND
+550 ENFIND
-556 LEPSSSKIVSDILIN
+556 LDSSSSKIVSDILIN

-576 LHDWEKKN
+576 LHDWERKN

-606 RYLIDKKINELQDN
+606 RFLIDKKIIELQGFQKE
-620 SNDNKEKVL
+620 DNKKDIL
-629 EEVMSYYSLKKLL
+629 EQVMSYYKLKKVL

>member
-1 MLKLKGL
+1 L
-8 ISKDTIDK
+8 ISKETIDK
-16 VFEYARVEEVISD
+16 VFEFSRVEEVISD

-39 FKGLSPFTNE
+39 YKGLSPFTNE

-84 NYPESVRYLANK
+84 NYPESIRYLANK
-96 YNIEVIETTDK
+96 YNIEIIETAESA
-107 FENVEERN
+107 ENVQERN
-115 ARESL
+115 ERESL

-125 FAQEYFQ
+125 FALKYFQ
-132 NILSKEDI
+132 DILLKKDQINKYLED
-140 VKDYLI
+140 
-146 NRGLSASTIDNF
+146 RGLSKSTIQNFSIGYSNDSKNQFYKIASDN
-158 NIGFSPDFKNS
+158 GFSD
-169 FYNKS
+169 
-174 IENGFTRDY
+174 DY
-183 LIDTGLVIANEDNY
+183 LFETGLVISSDKQRI
-197 VDRFRGRIMF
+197 DRFRGRIIF
-207 PIKSISGRI
+207 PIKSIAGRI

-224 NSNKKLAKYI
+224 DSSKKIAKYI

-260 DDVCYLVEGYMD
+260 NDLCLLVEGYMD
-272 VVQLHEHGIKNVLA
+272 VIQLHENGIRNVLA

-300 KRLTSNIVILFDGDQ
+300 KRLTTNIVILFDGDQ

-334 VRICP
+334 VKICSFP
-339 LPNGEDPDSFVKK
+339 DGEDPDSYVKS
-352 HKRNKMIN
+352 NKKELMLDFIN
-360 YIDEQ
+360 NK
-365 SKDLIDF
+365 SKDFIDF
-372 ILSVNKE
+372 KLSLNNDFLK
-379 YKNDEDKKVNIIKSI
+379 DEDKKVLLIKSI

-414 SSVLSIDESSLFRS
+414 SSVLEIDESSLFRS
-428 FSTIE
+428 FANIKVGKSIN
-433 TAKKIQKTKI
+433 KSSSKFYRNKISKVQTNDQKI
-443 PNNSGDNLYKVKTSK
+443 YSS
-458 KENRSEYIYQLE
+458 YIYQLE

-482 EEIIFEDVILNK
+482 EEILFEDLILSKNK
-494 NEKGDIVENKKEIRS
+494 NGNLTETKKETRL

-526 THEPFKEIYNK
+526 THSPFKIIYNN
-537 LINSFHNQNLVSI
+537 LINGFNNQTSVSI
-550 DSFIND
+550 DNFINELD
-556 LEPSSSKIVSDILIN
+556 SDSSKIVSDILIN

-576 LHDWEKKN
+576 LHDWERKN

-606 RYLIDKKINELQDN
+606 RFLIDKKIIELQQFQKDGRK
-620 SNDNKEKVL
+620 DDVL
-629 EEVMSYYSLKKLL
+629 EEVMSYYNLKKRL

>member
-8 ISKDTIDK
+8 ITKETIDK
-16 VFEYARVEEVISD
+16 VFEYSRVEEVISD

-158 NIGFSPDFKNS
+158 NIGFSPDLKNS

-183 LIDTGLVIANEDNY
+183 LIDTGLVISNEDNY

-300 KRLTSNIVILFDGDQ
+300 KRLTPNIVILFDGDQ

-339 LPNGEDPDSFVKK
+339 LPDGEDPDSFVKK

-433 TAKKIQKTKI
+433 TAKKIHKI
-443 PNNSGDNLYKVKTSK
+443 KISNNSGDNLYKVKTSK

-494 NEKGDIVENKKEIRS
+494 NEKGDIIENKKEIRS